1 MSLGPGDPRLMTPQC
16 LQAIQSC
23 RAVAGYTGYID
34 MVPQE
39 LLAGKQVVATG
50 MRGEVQRCEQAV
62 ELAASGVDTAVVCS
76 GDAGVYAMAGLLLE
90 LLDARRMDDSVDF
103 EVLPGI
109 PAVCAAAALLGAPL
123 THDFACVSLS
133 DLLTPWEVI
142 ERRLRLALQADFV
155 LALYNPRSKRRTTQL
170 EQALAMAREHRPPD
184 TPAGFVRNAFRPG
197 QHVRLERL
205 EDARADMADMLS
217 IVVVGASSSRI
228 AAGRMLTPRGYAG
241 KYSLVLSTK
250 DTPEKEK

>member
-1 MSLGPGDPRLMTPQC
+1 MEALR
-16 LQAIQSC
+16 AC
-23 RAVAGYTGYID
+23 RAVVGYTGYID
-34 MVPQE
+34 QISPD
-39 LLAGKQVVATG
+39 LLAGKKVVATG

-90 LLDARRMDDSVDF
+90 LLEARCMDEAVDF
-103 EVLPGI
+103 AVLPGV
-109 PAVCAAAALLGAPL
+109 PAVCAAASLLGAPL

-170 EQALAMAREHRPPD
+170 DRALAMVRELRAPD
-184 TPAGFVRNAFRPG
+184 TPVGFVRNAFRPD
-197 QHVRLERL
+197 QSVRVERI

-217 IVVVGASSSRI
+217 IVVAGASSSRM
-228 AAGRMLTPRGYAG
+228 AAGRMLTPRGYAR
-241 KYSLVLSTK
+241 KYPLASPPVSL
-250 DTPEKEK
+250 PEKEK

>member
-1 MSLGPGDPRLMTPQC
+1 
-16 LQAIQSC
+16 
-23 RAVAGYTGYID
+23 
-34 MVPQE
+34 
-39 LLAGKQVVATG
+39 
-50 MRGEVQRCEQAV
+50 
-62 ELAASGVDTAVVCS
+62 
-76 GDAGVYAMAGLLLE
+76 
-90 LLDARRMDDSVDF
+90 
-103 EVLPGI
+103 
-109 PAVCAAAALLGAPL
+109 LLGAPL